1 MIKELT
7 MKAKP
12 TIMLIGLGGLGSV
25 VLELLA
31 REEGLGRIIVG
42 SRNAARGTARCNLA
56 RLGAMAQG
64 YAPDISFLPLDL
76 NDKDAVAEMVHREA
90 PDIILSTAT
99 MQTWWL
105 PDLLPPVQAAAIKGA
120 GFGVWLPVHLT
131 LTLKLMEALRE
142 AAYPGVT
149 LTAPFPDVV
158 NCVLGRLESGNGLD
172 LAPTCGVG
180 NLDEIVP
187 KVRLLAAQRLGAPPD
202 AVRVLLVGHHAL
214 NAAVF
219 GEGAR
224 SETFAQREIP
234 PYFLRVECR
243 GQNVTEAIGADELL
257 LAPYPLP
264 PGPASHFLTAGC
276 TVRLIRAF
284 LSDSETLLHAPGPN
298 GLPGGYPIIVSSSGV
313 RPVLI
318 EGLTLAEAVAINERS
333 HRFDGIERIE
343 TDGTVVFCPE
353 AADVLRIELGYDCDQ
368 LAPDESEERAK
379 ELIAR
384 FREYA
389 ERYGVSLGS
398 KLPRAEALG

>member
-1 MIKELT
+1 
-7 MKAKP
+7 
-12 TIMLIGLGGLGSV
+12 
-25 VLELLA
+25 
-31 REEGLGRIIVG
+31 
-42 SRNAARGTARCNLA
+42 
-56 RLGAMAQG
+56 
-64 YAPDISFLPLDL
+64 
-76 NDKDAVAEMVHREA
+76 
-90 PDIILSTAT
+90 
-99 MQTWWL
+99 
-105 PDLLPPVQAAAIKGA
+105 
-120 GFGVWLPVHLT
+120 
-131 LTLKLMEALRE
+131 MEALRD

-149 LTAPFPDVV
+149 LTAPYPDVV
-158 NCVLGRLESGNGLD
+158 NCVLGRLA

-180 NLDEIVP
+180 NVDEIAP

-219 GEGAR
+219 GGPI
-224 SETFAQREIP
+224 SKIP
-234 PYFLRVECR
+234 PYFLRVEHG
-243 GQNVTEAIGADELL
+243 GQDVTEAIRADELL

-284 LSDSETLLHAPGPN
+284 LSDSETLLHAPAPN
-298 GLPGGYPIIVSSSGV
+298 GLPGGYPVIVGSGRV
-313 RPVLI
+313 RPARI
-318 EGLTLAEAVAINERS
+318 EGLTLAEAIAINERS

-343 TDGTVVFCPE
+343 TDGTVIFCPE
-353 AADVLRIELGYDCDQ
+353 SANVLRIELGYDCDR

-398 KLPRAEALG
+398 EARAFLRPSLTFHVFRR